1 VKKFRSALHFCGP
14 HQKCQLAHPIA
25 RKVRE
30 GNFRTEMQRSH
41 GPNTRLQHLG
51 EEEKP
56 FGAVTPPIFQ
66 NSLFVFPDYDSFV
79 YRDPADDS
87 THVYSRCTNPTV
99 EIAQKKLA
107 DLEGTEGA
115 RLFGCGMAAI
125 SSTILANVQ
134 QGSHV
139 VCVDT
144 CYGPTHK
151 FLAEYLPK
159 FGVSTTFVPG
169 DCTDHLLDAIRPE
182 TTLVYLESPGSI
194 LFRLQDLTKIGAV
207 CRSKG
212 VATAIDN
219 SYSSPVFQ
227 NPHAFGIDYVLHSA
241 TKYISGHSDVVAGLV
256 CGSKENIGRLS
267 VNELELITG
276 LIHPQPA
283 WLLMR
288 GVRTLRLR
296 MKHAQET
303 GNALAVWVREQPWV
317 ERVRHVGF
325 EDFEQV
331 GLRDTHMRG
340 TSSLFSFEP
349 VNQDESW
356 SRAFANALEV
366 FQLGV
371 SWGGHESLCAPLVM
385 HPMDWSGP
393 RRVIRLYA
401 GLEDWEDLIGDL
413 ARAASVADGG

>member
-1 VKKFRSALHFCGP
+1 MRSF
-14 HQKCQLAHPIA
+14 
-25 RKVRE
+25 
-30 GNFRTEMQRSH
+30 

-51 EEEKP
+51 EEDKP
-56 FGAVTPPIFQ
+56 YGAVTPPIFQ

-79 YRDPADDS
+79 YRDPVDPNAH
-87 THVYSRCTNPTV
+87 TYSRCTNPTV
-99 EIAQKKLA
+99 NIAQKKLA
-107 DLEGTEGA
+107 DLEGTEEA

-125 SSTILANVQ
+125 SSTILANVH

-159 FGVSTTFVPG
+159 FGVTTTFVPG
-169 DCTDHLLDAIRPE
+169 ESSDDLLDAIRPE

-194 LFRLQDLTKIGAV
+194 LFRLQDLTKIGRA
-207 CRSKG
+207 CREKG

-227 NPHAFGIDYVLHSA
+227 NPHAFGIDYILHSA

-256 CGSKENIGRLS
+256 CGSRDNIERLS

-276 LIHPQPA
+276 LMHPLPA

-288 GVRTLRLR
+288 GLRTIKLR

-303 GNALAVWVREQPWV
+303 GNALAGWVREQPFV

-325 EDFEQV
+325 ADFDQAA
-331 GLRDTHMRG
+331 LRDQHMRG

-349 VNQDESW
+349 KNQNENW

-371 SWGGHESLCAPLVM
+371 SWGGHESLCAPLTM
-385 HPMDWSGP
+385 HPMDWSSP
-393 RRVIRLYA
+393 RRIIRLYA
-401 GLEDWEDLIGDL
+401 GLEELDDLIEDV
-413 ARAASVADGG
+413 RIAAQAADEACK